1 MSLGQSYDNH
11 ERERRPLDFFEVPYV
26 RLVRLCGEIREVSA
40 VRAACGDN
48 ARKRTNRTKTHEPH
62 EMREPIVKYI
72 GGSAI
77 LRGETKNRVIPLIPD
92 ECCWQFGDLP
102 WQFGDLQSLL
112 PIRYEPDYVR

>member
-11 ERERRPLDFFEVPYV
+11 ERERRPLDFFEVLYV

-92 ECCWQFGDLP
+92 ECCRCCL
-102 WQFGDLQSLL
+102 SLESAL
-112 PIRYEPDYVR
+112 T